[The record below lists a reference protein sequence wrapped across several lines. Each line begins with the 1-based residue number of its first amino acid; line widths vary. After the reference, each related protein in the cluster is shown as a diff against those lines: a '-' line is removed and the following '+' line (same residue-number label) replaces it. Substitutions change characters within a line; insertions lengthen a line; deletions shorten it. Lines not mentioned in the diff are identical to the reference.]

1 MDRLIRIL
9 FALFLSVGI
18 TASEVR
24 LPVQRPMDCCA
35 TDEDG
40 ACPCGMPMPKGTQP
54 CGTNLPSPAA
64 APARAGTLVVEA
76 VPSADRT
83 NPEPRP
89 WPAAWA
95 VDPRLGA
102 EGRRSAEPIPVDTG
116 PPPLASE
123 RMSRLE
129 VFRI

>member
-1 MDRLIRIL
+1 M
-9 FALFLSVGI
+9 
-18 TASEVR
+18 
-24 LPVQRPMDCCA
+24 
-35 TDEDG
+35 
-40 ACPCGMPMPKGTQP
+40 
-54 CGTNLPSPAA
+54 
-64 APARAGTLVVEA
+64 VEA

-95 VDPRLGA
+95 ADPRLGA